1 MKYFS
6 EKTKKMYDSV
16 ELLETAEKE
25 LDEKQEKELK
35 LKEERKARAQEVEEA
50 YKIANNKFNEFIKDY
65 GSWHCSISTE
75 RPVKFDVFS
84 SFLDEFFKL

>member
-50 YKIANNKFNEFIKDY
+50 YKKYLELRAKFIEDYHSYHMTLTEKDLPKTT
-65 GSWHCSISTE
+65 SI
-75 RPVKFDVFS
+75 FDLFDN
-84 SFLDEFFKL
+84 FWF